1 MSSRTDEQTDRAQ
14 GSGAQGGRAQGS
26 RAEGSRARG
35 SSRGTAI
42 GVRAVCAV
50 AAVSALVAA
59 GAGPACAAGA
69 AAGGRSLPKPAPQA
83 AHAVPA
89 AQHRAGAGTV
99 AGIGARSRTA
109 GAAGGTTLVTT
120 TTTGDVAQPG
130 AVSVIDVIMVAPTA
144 SRPGGTVDLRTFAD
158 CEGGGSGV
166 VTSAALA
173 SPATLAMAA
182 DGGLFA
188 EGTVARDA
196 RPGVYPLVE
205 VCDGRTVATG
215 QLTVHRLG
223 APAAGGGWGAT
234 RLADSSAGSGLGA
247 ALGLGGARLTG
258 GAPSRTDEYASLALI
273 AAASVG
279 ALLFGYQRR
288 RAVRGVRG

>member
-1 MSSRTDEQTDRAQ
+1 VSSRTDEQTDRAQ
-14 GSGAQGGRAQGS
+14 GSSRGRAV
-26 RAEGSRARG
+26 
-35 SSRGTAI
+35 
-42 GVRAVCAV
+42 GVRAVCAA
-50 AAVSALVAA
+50 AAVSALVVA
-59 GAGPACAAGA
+59 GSGPACAAVPGSRSLPRPVPQAARAVAAPVGA
-69 AAGGRSLPKPAPQA
+69 AAPVG
-83 AHAVPA
+83 V
-89 AQHRAGAGTV
+89 
-99 AGIGARSRTA
+99 GARSLTA
-109 GAAGGTTLVTT
+109 DTDLGATTLVTT
-120 TTTGDVAQPG
+120 GGEGAVQSG

-166 VTSAALA
+166 VSSSALA

-188 EGTVARDA
+188 EDTVARDA
-196 RPGVYPLVE
+196 KPGAYPLVE
-205 VCDGRTVATG
+205 SCDGKTVATG
-215 QLTVHRLG
+215 RLTVRRLG

-234 RLADSSAGSGLGA
+234 RLADSGSGLGSGLGA
-247 ALGLGGARLTG
+247 ALGLGGARTTG

-288 RAVRGVRG
+288 RAVRG

>member
-1 MSSRTDEQTDRAQ
+1 MSSRTDEQTHGAEQAERAQ
-14 GSGAQGGRAQGS
+14 GSGRRAG
-26 RAEGSRARG
+26 
-35 SSRGTAI
+35 I
-42 GVRAVCAV
+42 RAVCAA

-59 GAGPACAAGA
+59 GSGPAF
-69 AAGGRSLPKPAPQA
+69 AAGGRSLPKPAPQVARALVA
-83 AHAVPA
+83 APHGV
-89 AQHRAGAGTV
+89 
-99 AGIGARSRTA
+99 GARIRTV
-109 GAAGGTTLVTT
+109 GTDPGTQLVTT
-120 TTTGDVAQPG
+120 GDAAALQPG
-130 AVSVIDVIMVAPTA
+130 AVSVIDVIMVAPTD

-188 EGTVARDA
+188 EGTVARNA
-196 RPGVYPLVE
+196 SPGSYSLAE
-205 VCDGRTVATG
+205 VCDGKTVATG
-215 QLTVHRLG
+215 RLTVSRLG

-234 RLADSSAGSGLGA
+234 RLAATASGTALGSGLGA
-247 ALGLGGARLTG
+247 ALGLGSARLTG

-288 RAVRGVRG
+288 RAVRG

>member
-50 AAVSALVAA
+50 AAVSALVVA

-69 AAGGRSLPKPAPQA
+69 GGRSLPKPAPKA

-109 GAAGGTTLVTT
+109 GAADGTTLVTT

-158 CEGGGSGV
+158 CAGSGSGI
-166 VTSAALA
+166 VTSPALA
-173 SPATLAMAA
+173 APATLVMAA

-188 EGTVARDA
+188 EGTVARNA